1 MTEKLGTRLN
11 TFEIKQTRHK
21 VVSILTLRLI
31 MQKFLGILILGLVLF
46 SHSASAKK
54 TKWVTGKI

>member
-54 TKWVTGKI
+54 QNG